1 MLGSTI
7 FLSFE
12 KFGWLLI
19 HDWYMLDTERMT
31 LQASYFGSNHRISG
45 LVQVVPLPE
54 PFFPICIGHDDWD
67 EQIAGLPVEATGLMH
82 LFGSIGI
89 DLQGNADGTHV
100 DFASNELTC
109 AL

>member
-31 LQASYFGSNHRISG
+31 LQASCAPRTDI
-45 LVQVVPLPE
+45 LVRT
-54 PFFPICIGHDDWD
+54 IG
-67 EQIAGLPVEATGLMH
+67 
-82 LFGSIGI
+82 
-89 DLQGNADGTHV
+89 
-100 DFASNELTC
+100 
-109 AL
+109 